1 MSELMKYKKLN
12 EAFQYVSDEFLDVV
26 ELEKRKLRKQVV
38 WIRYSIAVACI
49 CLLVMIPVS
58 AMKSNWFGIR
68 DLGISDSNNDYNM
81 ISLSGYQGS
90 PEAEA
95 LREWNNFLENYDT
108 DHKILDALG
117 NGVFVAEGREDWFMY
132 GVYSYEMGEK
142 LDEIAEKYE
151 LELHSEINII
161 NKDELMYRVGG
172 NFMDTDW
179 GGAYIYED
187 GTFMFD
193 GNAELN
199 EYGTIRFQLVR
210 KVKGTFDELFLNIGQ
225 FEDYEEWQ
233 YVTGCD
239 EMVLLALGRQ
249 NTSLIFVEEEDCF
262 IAVNVLAGMEDG
274 LTKDDLQELAD
285 QIDFS
290 ILMDVKIPDMRG
302 DTIEI
307 KHYEY
312 L

>member
-117 NGVFVAEGREDWFMY
+117 NDVFVVEGREDWFMY
-132 GVYSYEMGEK
+132 GVYSYEMGER
-142 LDEIAEKYE
+142 LDEIADKYE
-151 LELHSEINII
+151 LELHNEINII

-249 NTSLIFVEEEDCF
+249 NTSLIFVEDEDCF

-307 KHYEY
+307 KPYEY